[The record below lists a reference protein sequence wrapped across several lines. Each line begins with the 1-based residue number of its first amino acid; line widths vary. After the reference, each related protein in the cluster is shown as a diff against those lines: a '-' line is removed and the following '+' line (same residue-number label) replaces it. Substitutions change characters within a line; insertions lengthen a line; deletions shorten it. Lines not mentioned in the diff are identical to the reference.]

1 MCASKPS
8 VPKPDPTPPAPEVVA
23 DTPVMQ
29 TEAESSARKKQ
40 NTRRG
45 LSSLRI
51 DLSVP
56 GGTPGLQ
63 IPN

>member
-23 DTPVMQ
+23 GTPVMQ
-29 TEAESSARKKQ
+29 TEAEAS
-40 NTRRG
+40 RRG

-56 GGTPGLQ
+56 GGSSGLQ
-63 IPN
+63 IPR